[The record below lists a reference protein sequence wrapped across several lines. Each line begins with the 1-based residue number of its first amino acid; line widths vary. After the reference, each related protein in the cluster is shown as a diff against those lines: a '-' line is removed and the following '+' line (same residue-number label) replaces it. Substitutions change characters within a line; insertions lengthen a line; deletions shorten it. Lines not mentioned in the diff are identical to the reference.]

1 MSLFSAASG
10 RQINIGLTVLRIIT
24 GVIFM
29 AHGSQKIFGMGFDGV
44 AGGFAQMGIPMAEI
58 LGPFVALLEFFGG
71 FALIAG
77 LLTRLT
83 AFGLGSTMV
92 VAILQVHLANGL
104 TGQGGFEFPL
114 SLLGATFLLAL
125 TGAGQWSVDRLIGAR
140 RVPAPAVKAVRELK
154 RAA

>member
-1 MSLFSAASG
+1 MSLFSPASG

-24 GVIFM
+24 GVIFI

-83 AFGLGSTMV
+83 AFGLGSTMI
-92 VAILQVHLANGL
+92 VAILQVHLPNGL
-104 TGQGGFEFPL
+104 TGQGGFELPL
-114 SLLGATFLLAL
+114 SLLGAAFMLAL
-125 TGAGQWSVDRLIGAR
+125 TGAGSWSVDALISR
-140 RVPAPAVKAVRELK
+140 RKPAPATASAARELR